1 MSELENGVSW
11 NFFILLGEVSFQNN
25 PLNIKIFLL
34 FVLLLTCIIFYFIG
48 VWLIYNNVL
57 VSGIHHSDSV

>member
-11 NFFILLGEVSFQNN
+11 NFFILPGEVSFQNN
-25 PLNIKIFLL
+25 PLNIKNFFAVFIAITFYS
-34 FVLLLTCIIFYFIG
+34 FYFIG

-57 VSGIHHSDSV
+57 VSGI